1 MTFVIKAA
9 GTKNASYC
17 YEDTMPKKNE
27 PLFSI
32 LILFSAILVLASCAR
47 TNGAPAR
54 TKTPSGERYV
64 YKVVGEQALD
74 LFVYLPPEEKRSD
87 HMPAILFF
95 HGGGYTSGS
104 AYQFE
109 HQSQYF
115 ASLGMV
121 CISVNYRLRNAENSV
136 LPTDAIEDGQSA
148 LAWVIQHAAEFG
160 IDTTKISLAGGSA
173 GGHLALSIYLSPDL
187 ALEKDKPFL
196 EHFKPVAFLLLNPAT
211 DIADR
216 QADAERLGVALD
228 LDTINPQKL
237 VHTGMPPTLTQHGDK
252 DTKVP
257 IEEAYRFRDRNLELG
272 NDYTLIV
279 FPGEGHGF
287 HNYGQKAYD
296 EVIANMESFL
306 REHNQLP
313 ESSK

>member
-1 MTFVIKAA
+1 ML
-9 GTKNASYC
+9 
-17 YEDTMPKKNE
+17 KKHK
-27 PLFSI
+27 PLLFT
-32 LILFSAILVLASCAR
+32 LILFSAMLALTSCAR
-47 TNGAPAR
+47 TTVTPAHTR
-54 TKTPSGERYV
+54 TPSGERYV
-64 YKVVGEQALD
+64 YKVVDKQELD
-74 LFVYLPPEEKRSD
+74 LFIYLPPEEKRND
-87 HMPAILFF
+87 HLPAILFF
-95 HGGGYTSGS
+95 HGGGYTNGS

-109 HQSQYF
+109 HQSQHF

-121 CISVNYRLRNAENSV
+121 CISVNYRLRNADNVV

-148 LAWVIQHAAEFG
+148 VAWVLQHAAEFG
-160 IDTTKISLAGGSA
+160 IDTAKISLAGGSA
-173 GGHLALSIYLSPDL
+173 GGHLALSIYLSPGL
-187 ALEKDKPFL
+187 ALDKDRPYL
-196 EHFKPVAFLLLNPAT
+196 EGFKPATFLLLNPAT

-216 QADAERLGVALD
+216 QADAERLGVTLD

-237 VHTGMPPTLTQHGDK
+237 VHAGMPPTLTQHGDE

-306 REHNQLP
+306 KAHGQLI
-313 ESSK
+313 E

>member
-1 MTFVIKAA
+1 MLKKHKPLSFTFV
-9 GTKNASYC
+9 
-17 YEDTMPKKNE
+17 
-27 PLFSI
+27 LFSVM
-32 LILFSAILVLASCAR
+32 LVLTSCAR
-47 TNGAPAR
+47 TTAIPAR
-54 TKTPSGERYV
+54 IRTPSGERYV
-64 YKVVGEQALD
+64 YKVIGNQELD
-74 LFVYLPPEEKRSD
+74 LFVYLPPEEKRND

-109 HQSQYF
+109 HQSQHF

-121 CISVNYRLRNAENSV
+121 CISVNYRLRTADNAV
-136 LPTDAIEDGQSA
+136 LPTDAVEDGQSA

-160 IDTTKISLAGGSA
+160 IDTAKISLAGGSA
-173 GGHLALSIYLSPDL
+173 GGHLALSIYLSAGL
-187 ALEKDKPFL
+187 ALEEDRPFL
-196 EHFKPVAFLLLNPAT
+196 EGFKPATFLLLNPAT
-211 DIADR
+211 DIAAR
-216 QADAERLGVALD
+216 QADAERLGVTLD

-237 VHTGMPPTLTQHGDK
+237 VHAGMPPTLTQHGDE

-279 FPGEGHGF
+279 FPDEGHGF

-306 REHNQLP
+306 KAHSQLP
-313 ESSK
+313 E